1 MPTGSGEGEA
11 GDASQGSSGG
21 GLGHLP
27 WQQIPKFVPGVR
39 NVDKYVGR
47 LKFLKELWPPE
58 HIHLLGPRAAL
69 QVEGSAFQKISRISP
84 EKLRQVD
91 GVKILVESLGG
102 SWGRTQ
108 QEEKY
113 HFFEQ
118 AIFQVAQRSDE
129 TNDSYV
135 ARHDAFFEEL
145 IARNVT
151 LEEVRAYILLRHSQL
166 AAEDKKKVVVDAR
179 GNLTY
184 GDTVKA
190 IRLLGSKFFGDL
202 QNRHAAGSA
211 KTSER
216 TKVYDIHFTEDSA
229 AEETFYSS
237 VPAEEEFDD
246 EELLCYFLEQNVE
259 DAVYIAEFEDSR
271 VDPIQES
278 NLAPVYV
285 SYQEA
290 RQKLRDKAKARG
302 FWPSSS
308 ASSSK
313 GKHKGKGPGKKGK
326 GYPSAS
332 AWGGGRGR
340 TLADRIASSSCRLC
354 GARGHWKRE
363 CPRRTSLPNTREDNR
378 TEVTNYTTDLEKHDL
393 PFPEVLQ
400 TLPPEAV
407 YYMEE
412 DTDADMHTSEEDMP
426 EPHTEVG
433 SSQPGDLIQC
443 SHAVCLIAFTPRL
456 DMGLSF
462 RENLAS
468 KLLMCARKHRRCPA
482 LTSGTEPERLILS
495 RTPGKPATAQNG
507 IASPKLAD
515 VAFIATTGT
524 EGALDTGASRTVVG
538 SQRVPEILKGLDA
551 SCRAKVRKAN
561 SDVTFKFGNDG
572 TLKAKHALL
581 LPYAG
586 TTWIRVE
593 LIPGNTPF

>member
-21 GLGHLP
+21 GLGRLP
-27 WQQIPKFVPGVR
+27 WQQMPKFVPGVT
-39 NVDKYVGR
+39 NVDEYVGR

-69 QVEGSAFQKISRISP
+69 QVQGSAFQKISRISP

-259 DAVYIAEFEDSR
+259 DAVYIAEFEDSII
-271 VDPIQES
+271 DAIQES

-290 RQKLRDKAKARG
+290 RQKLQDKAKFKARA

-313 GKHKGKGPGKKGK
+313 GKHKEKGPGTKGK

-354 GARGHWKRE
+354 GARGH
-363 CPRRTSLPNTREDNR
+363 
-378 TEVTNYTTDLEKHDL
+378 LEKG
-393 PFPEVLQ
+393 
-400 TLPPEAV
+400 
-407 YYMEE
+407 M
-412 DTDADMHTSEEDMP
+412 S
-426 EPHTEVG
+426 
-433 SSQPGDLIQC
+433 
-443 SHAVCLIAFTPRL
+443 
-456 DMGLSF
+456 
-462 RENLAS
+462 
-468 KLLMCARKHRRCPA
+468 
-482 LTSGTEPERLILS
+482 
-495 RTPGKPATAQNG
+495 
-507 IASPKLAD
+507 
-515 VAFIATTGT
+515 
-524 EGALDTGASRTVVG
+524 
-538 SQRVPEILKGLDA
+538 
-551 SCRAKVRKAN
+551 
-561 SDVTFKFGNDG
+561 
-572 TLKAKHALL
+572 
-581 LPYAG
+581 
-586 TTWIRVE
+586 
-593 LIPGNTPF
+593 